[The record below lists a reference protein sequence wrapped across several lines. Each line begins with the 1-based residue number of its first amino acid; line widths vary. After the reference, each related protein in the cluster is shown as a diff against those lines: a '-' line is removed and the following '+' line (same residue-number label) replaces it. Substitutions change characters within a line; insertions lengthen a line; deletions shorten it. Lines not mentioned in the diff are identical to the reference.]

1 MMTPS
6 QTKMLLM
13 LARVQYLNTSQM
25 LRYGIFNAEIT
36 LKRHRKN
43 LLDRGYIFSSAYG
56 VQAGVGKLQ
65 ALYGLTN
72 KGAKYLVD
80 FEYIDP
86 EKIKVSQTHKGE
98 IKAPRDY
105 HHRTGLIDSILAI
118 LAHLEAL
125 ETREEFLELY
135 FRKYGQ
141 HEPKRTQIKL
151 ENGSNLEPDAIL
163 HFKDP
168 EEGRDRLYLIEFYE
182 DSEQVERVRKSLQR
196 HEEAIRHGTPSDALG
211 VQVGHRVLC
220 VFRHEHTA
228 RAVMRYL
235 ATDPIFTDIQN
246 RFLCITLDALKAD
259 AFNQWATPKHTKTTL
274 Y

>member
-1 MMTPS
+1 MLTDS
-6 QTKMLLM
+6 QVKTLAM
-13 LARVQYLNTSQM
+13 LARVQYLNTPQM
-25 LRYGIFNAEIT
+25 LRYGIFNVERT
-36 LKRHRKN
+36 LRRHIKN
-43 LLDRGYIFSSAYG
+43 LMERGYIFSSAYG
-56 VQAGVGKLQ
+56 VQAGVGKLPT
-65 ALYGLTN
+65 LYGLTN
-72 KGAKYLVD
+72 KGAKYLEE

-118 LAHLEAL
+118 LEHLEKQGIK
-125 ETREEFLELY
+125 EDFLEFY
-135 FRKYGQ
+135 FRKHGQ
-141 HEPKRTQIKL
+141 HGAKKTQIKIDD
-151 ENGSNLEPDAIL
+151 GSNLEPDAIF

-168 EEGRDRLYLIEFYE
+168 KEGRDRLYLVEFYE

-196 HEEAIRHGTPSDALG
+196 HAEAVGNASPSYALG
-211 VQVGHRVLC
+211 VPVGHRVLC
-220 VFRHEHTA
+220 IFRHEHTA
-228 RAVMRYL
+228 RAVMRYI
-235 ATDPIFTDIQN
+235 ATEPIFSDIQN